1 MPTARFLLPLAI
13 VAVVWWLSSQPSP
26 GPDLGG
32 LQSLASYLA
41 HFVVYAALWTSLAW
55 ALRWRLPALAFTLT
69 VAYGAV
75 DEVHQS
81 FVDGRDATV
90 VDLAVDALGAAA
102 AWALTGQMR
111 RRRPGPAPGPA
122 PGPVRPLAGTPT
134 GRHSR

>member
-1 MPTARFLLPLAI
+1 MPAARFIHHLAI
-13 VAVVWWLSSQPSP
+13 DADGWWLSSQTSP
-26 GPDLGG
+26 GPDHGG
-32 LQSLASYLA
+32 LQSLASYIA
-41 HFVVYAALWTSLAW
+41 HFMVYAALWTSLAW
-55 ALRWRLPALAFTLT
+55 ALRWRLPALAFALT

-102 AWALTGQMR
+102 AWALAGRLR
-111 RRRPGPAPGPA
+111 RRRPDPEPSR
-122 PGPVRPLAGTPT
+122 VRPLPGTPT

>member
-1 MPTARFLLPLAI
+1 MAAARFLVPLA
-13 VAVVWWLSSQPSP
+13 VAGVIWALSSQPSP

-32 LQSLASYLA
+32 LQSLASYVA

-55 ALRWRLPALAFTLT
+55 AQNWRRPGLTFALT

-102 AWALTGQMR
+102 AWALADRLR
-111 RRRPGPAPGPA
+111 RRRPPAAARRRAPA
-122 PGPVRPLAGTPT
+122 DTATAP
-134 GRHSR
+134 HSR